1 VRFGVVG
8 SPATL
13 DPYSPVASELTYE
26 LAVPVYPSLYRF
38 DPRGHPYPYLARAIE
53 STRGGVRVSLRRARW
68 SDGRPVSAA
77 DVVRT
82 WRRARA
88 PSGFSRVT
96 SARAV
101 GLREV
106 ELHGHVRDWKQT
118 LSTLSYVLPGG
129 RPRRLSA
136 GPFRVKSYTPGLRI
150 VFERN
155 RRWWGRPALA
165 TLEVEFVQSL
175 QVLLLLLGEG
185 KLDAAAPP
193 SSVNLD
199 ARLDALGVHHS
210 DSLGWESVQLRF
222 TGNGLTLAQRRSLG
236 AAVDRA
242 QLARG
247 FVRDEGRISTTLTP
261 GPGADGAHG
270 PWSQQV
276 RAGVPVQRRVTLSA
290 PSGDELLELVQRALQ
305 VELKTT
311 APDLELVSV
320 DPQTFYGRWRIN
332 NPTQVALSRTS
343 GAPGS
348 GRDTGAYRQA
358 RALPLFEVATVVA
371 WRDGITGVRADPTF
385 DGPFWNIARWTAVPR

>member
-26 LAVPVYPSLYRF
+26 LAVTVYPSLYRF
-38 DPRGHPYPYLARAIE
+38 DPRGHAHPYLARAIE
-53 STRGGVRVSLRRARW
+53 STGGGVRVRLRRARW

-82 WRRARA
+82 WRRARR

-96 SARAV
+96 SAHAL
-101 GLREV
+101 GPREV
-106 ELHGHVRDWKQT
+106 ELHGHVRDWKQA
-118 LSTLSYVLPGG
+118 LSTLSFVLPGG

-136 GPFRVKSYTPGLRI
+136 GPFRVTSYTPGHRI

-155 RRWWGRPALA
+155 RQWWARPALA
-165 TLEVEFVQSL
+165 TLTVEFVQSL

-199 ARLDALGVHHS
+199 SRLDAIGVQHS

-222 TGNGLTLAQRRSLG
+222 TGNGLTLAERRSLG

-247 FVRDEGRISTTLTP
+247 FIRNEGRISTTLTP
-261 GPGADGAHG
+261 GPGADGARG
-270 PWSQQV
+270 PWSHGL
-276 RAGVPVQRRVTLSA
+276 RAGAPIQHRVTLSA
-290 PSGDELLELVQRALQ
+290 PSGDELMELVQRALQ
-305 VELKTT
+305 IQMKTA
-311 APDLELVSV
+311 APDLELVSI
-320 DPQTFYGRWRIN
+320 DPQTFYGPWTTN

-343 GAPGS
+343 GAPGF
-348 GRDTGAYRQA
+348 GRDTGAYRHA

-371 WRDGITGVRADPTF
+371 WRDGLTGLRADPTF
-385 DGPFWNIARWTAVPR
+385 DGPFWNVERWTAAPP